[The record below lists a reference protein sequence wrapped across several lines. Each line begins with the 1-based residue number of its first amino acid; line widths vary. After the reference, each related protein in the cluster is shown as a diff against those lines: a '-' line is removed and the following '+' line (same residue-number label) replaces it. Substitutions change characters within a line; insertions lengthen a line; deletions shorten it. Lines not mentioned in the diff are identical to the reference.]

1 MDYKDQPGWD
11 EMLSTWNSLKGK
23 TMSNHTIAPWHLI
36 RDKQAPGTYYVWPQ
50 REPLEGKRIAIAYG
64 DANAYLIAA
73 APELLSALRR
83 AFNLIKESGFSSGLI
98 EDEFDAT
105 LKQAGDAI
113 AKAEGK

>member
-1 MDYKDQPGWD
+1 MHTKGPWKLKNTSADWIRIVGPNGQWVDVGQPCTSTGKLTD
-11 EMLSTWNSLKGK
+11 EV
-23 TMSNHTIAPWHLI
+23 I
-36 RDKQAPGTYYVWPQ
+36 
-50 REPLEGKRIAIAYG
+50 
-64 DANAYLIAA
+64 ANARLIAA